1 MGSVHRGMYGQ
12 WRVEEADLQEVA
24 LYRSGLAASA
34 ACATVGAG
42 IFLLG
47 GGEPDASARA
57 ALDPLFFG
65 GAAGLGLALALVH
78 MYLGD
83 IKKVMQALWI
93 AGLAGSA
100 VVKLVEPGQSVVD
113 TVASQ
118 PLGVWAVGPLF
129 AALTGLAFKE
139 GACYGKPEAWGL
151 FFLTPVALLGHLTG
165 LAGDGPE
172 EALLLAS
179 VACYSVFAFR
189 KFSQPPVDDLGDKSV
204 FEFMQLSEAEQAL
217 AVAQLERNKAAGGSG
232 QGDCM

>member
-1 MGSVHRGMYGQ
+1 MGSVHRGMYGE

-24 LYRSGLAASA
+24 LYRAGLAASA
-34 ACATVGAG
+34 SCAAVGAG

-47 GGEPDASARA
+47 GGEPGASARA

-65 GAAGLGLALALVH
+65 GAAGLGLALTLVH

-83 IKKVMQALWI
+83 IKKVMQALWV

-139 GACYGKPEAWGL
+139 GACYGKPEAWAL
-151 FFLTPVALLGHLTG
+151 FFLTPAALLGHLTG

-172 EALLLAS
+172 EALLLAC
-179 VACYSVFAFR
+179 VACYSVFALR
-189 KFSQPPVDDLGDKSV
+189 KFSQAPVDDLGDKSV

-217 AVAQLERNKAAGGSG
+217 AVAQLERDKAAGDSG
-232 QGDCM
+232 QGDGM